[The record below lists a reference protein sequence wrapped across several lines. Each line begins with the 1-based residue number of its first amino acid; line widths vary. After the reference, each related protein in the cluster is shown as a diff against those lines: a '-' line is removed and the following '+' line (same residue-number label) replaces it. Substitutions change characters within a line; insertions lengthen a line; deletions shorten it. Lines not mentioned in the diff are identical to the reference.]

1 MNNFEHTCI
10 LYFSMI
16 DSVDFMPAGQRLSA
30 RSDGDRDRPG
40 QKLYN
45 LSDRELQIR
54 KAESKDESTYIQ

>member
-1 MNNFEHTCI
+1 
-10 LYFSMI
+10 MI